1 MRINH
6 VLALRDY
13 LYESSERPAGSALRG
28 KPTADRRPHPL
39 CVVQP
44 LGRAQQWGIEQLRFA
59 TDEAAGACHLRHCGR
74 QRRGSDRSHRPS
86 DRQPAARGAVG
97 VHQDQTRRSRYEHL
111 QQGNGGSVGRY
122 HQKAA
127 ESLAVI
133 AQGLRQNTRKSNG

>member
-1 MRINH
+1 MCINH

-44 LGRAQQWGIEQLRFA
+44 LDRAQQWGIEQLRFA

-74 QRRGSDRSHRPS
+74 QRRGGDCPITHLIDNP
-86 DRQPAARGAVG
+86 PHAALSAFIKTKPVDLTMNTFNRGTAVRL
-97 VHQDQTRRSRYEHL
+97 DDITKKLLNR
-111 QQGNGGSVGRY
+111 
-122 HQKAA
+122 
-127 ESLAVI
+127 
-133 AQGLRQNTRKSNG
+133 